1 MERVGWDAWSPDESG
16 RRSVPCGLSG
26 GARQRALGPA
36 PARGRRSGPPCAG
49 PAFWAALR
57 GAGVL
62 GRPAPSGLG
71 LPVWAFR
78 SGPSGLGLPVWA
90 GPGRPFG
97 AGPGRPVCAGPGR
110 PFGARRLNRPRN
122 QLPPTSGGHPGRET
136 HRSDGGQ
143 PKRRPLCRPAG
154 ARRSVQSCGADQLG
168 LVGRFS
174 RVAPTS
180 WGSPPPARRPPPI
193 SWGSPPPARRPPP
206 PPARR
211 PPPPPARRRRRRLAA

>member
-36 PARGRRSGPPCAG
+36 PARGRRSGPPARGRRSG
-49 PAFWAALR
+49 P
-57 GAGVL
+57 
-62 GRPAPSGLG
+62 PC
-71 LPVWAFR
+71 AFR
-78 SGPSGLGLPVWA
+78 SGPSGLGLPVC
-90 GPGRPFG
+90 

-143 PKRRPLCRPAG
+143 PKRRPLCRYRW
-154 ARRSVQSCGADQLG
+154 ARRSVQSCGADQRG

-174 RVAPTS
+174 RVAPIS

-211 PPPPPARRRRRRLAA
+211 RRRRLAA